1 MYSSVPLPIIPQA
14 MIGQDNTL
22 LHQICQFPPSNELL
36 PTPEAWE
43 LIANQYILPEPLDP
57 NAIVNPRT
65 SWLSLTADIKPVKER
80 RKVKTEPGLEKLP
93 PGTLPSITSKSVIR
107 AAMNERVKKL
117 DRLQQADEST
127 MDPGTAAQHRK
138 EKIRLLTL
146 ERSRRAA
153 QLRRIK
159 KKQYVKNLEG
169 RIGMMAKHLERLEIE
184 NDRLRMLVNKWTEAA
199 AAGEILPDITS
210 DSLTGILPLVSEVQP
225 AVCKHATGDTTVKAD
240 PAVVESGSW
249 PDPMGAL
256 SGIPQLDITMGIP
269 LRKKS
274 GCGLLPLDYISPNGS
289 AS

>member
-1 MYSSVPLPIIPQA
+1 MHPSVHLPIIIPHT
-14 MIGQDNTL
+14 MIGQENDL
-22 LHQICQFPPSNELL
+22 LQQLSKFPPSHELL

-65 SWLSLTADIKPVKER
+65 SWMSQLTADIKPAKER

-93 PGTLPSITSKSVIR
+93 PGTMPSITSKSVIR

-117 DRLQQADEST
+117 DRLQQADESI
-127 MDPGTAAQHRK
+127 MDPGAAEEHRK

-169 RIGMMAKHLERLEIE
+169 RIGMMAKHLERLEVE
-184 NDRLRMLVNKWTEAA
+184 NSQLRLLVSKWTQAE

-210 DSLTGILPLVSEVQP
+210 DTISGILPLVAHGPQAICGIS
-225 AVCKHATGDTTVKAD
+225 GTTVKAD
-240 PAVVESGSW
+240 PEVVETG
-249 PDPMGAL
+249 P
-256 SGIPQLDITMGIP
+256 
-269 LRKKS
+269 
-274 GCGLLPLDYISPNGS
+274 
-289 AS
+289 